1 MNASG
6 SDRLELHPPEY
17 CLTGA
22 GWQLSHEQFITWQ
35 FITWK
40 SSISKTIHITEMKL
54 TKEDNQKYFYHWY
67 SDGESHFIS
76 YKATLAEDSLRRLQG
91 KTTNWFLF
99 RIISDSIKIVAED
112 FSKSFTGSFQ
122 SEKGMC
128 KF

>member
-1 MNASG
+1 
-6 SDRLELHPPEY
+6 
-17 CLTGA
+17 
-22 GWQLSHEQFITWQ
+22 
-35 FITWK
+35 
-40 SSISKTIHITEMKL
+40 MKL

-76 YKATLAEDSLRRLQG
+76 YKAMLAEDSLRRLQG

-112 FSKSFTGSFQ
+112 FLKSFTGSFQ